1 MKATLLLCLLLLFG
15 QQIEAQTQK
24 KVAVILYNLS
34 DRQLTFT
41 ADQARATVF
50 TDPNSVRA
58 YYLESSWN
66 QIEISG
72 DVFGIYT
79 LSVASSVCGANGA
92 SEIATLAAAA
102 GYIQGNY
109 FATVYLFPQSACNY
123 SGASFGPAI
132 YINSDY
138 LSVHNIG
145 HEIGHSLGIA
155 HANSFICRDGSGI
168 QVSLS
173 NNCSTDVY
181 GDSVGG
187 IMGGATNQLNNYNRG
202 TLGLLSPLNTQTVTA
217 TGDYVLTP
225 IEYQTGVSSL
235 RIPTVQGSYY
245 YLEFRQPAGVFD
257 ASIPANGITI
267 RKGDDYSGAETFL
280 IYSLSDISTWGS
292 EVWPVGQTFAD
303 PSYGISVTTSSIS
316 PSGATVHVAFDPAA
330 CVLQTP
336 SMSITP
342 SNQSG
347 QANSTLTYTVTVTN
361 RNIAACPAQT
371 YAVMP
376 KLPSR
381 WWQTPGSYTVTLG
394 YGASDTRALAVTS
407 PGNANRGCYTVTEKA
422 NLNQKIYSERNAVY
436 SVVQ

>member
-168 QVSLS
+168 QVSL
-173 NNCSTDVY
+173 
-181 GDSVGG
+181 
-187 IMGGATNQLNNYNRG
+187 
-202 TLGLLSPLNTQTVTA
+202 
-217 TGDYVLTP
+217 
-225 IEYQTGVSSL
+225 
-235 RIPTVQGSYY
+235 
-245 YLEFRQPAGVFD
+245 
-257 ASIPANGITI
+257 
-267 RKGDDYSGAETFL
+267 
-280 IYSLSDISTWGS
+280 
-292 EVWPVGQTFAD
+292 
-303 PSYGISVTTSSIS
+303 
-316 PSGATVHVAFDPAA
+316 
-330 CVLQTP
+330 
-336 SMSITP
+336 
-342 SNQSG
+342 
-347 QANSTLTYTVTVTN
+347 
-361 RNIAACPAQT
+361 
-371 YAVMP
+371 
-376 KLPSR
+376 
-381 WWQTPGSYTVTLG
+381 
-394 YGASDTRALAVTS
+394 
-407 PGNANRGCYTVTEKA
+407 
-422 NLNQKIYSERNAVY
+422 
-436 SVVQ
+436 